1 MKPLTKDQ
9 QAALLR
15 QAEEFAQYLYRLV
28 EQWVT
33 APDPH
38 AMSLGA
44 RAMLAMD
51 YYCLDSEAYQ
61 LLTDLNEQVRAR
73 IFDGDDDDVWAKY
86 RGV

>member
-1 MKPLTKDQ
+1 MKPLTKAQ

-15 QAEEFAQYLYRLV
+15 QAEEFAQHLYRLV
-28 EQWVT
+28 EQLGN

-44 RAMLAMD
+44 RAMLSMD
-51 YYCLDSEAYQ
+51 YYCIDSEAYR
-61 LLTDLNEQVRAR
+61 LLSDLNEQVRAR
-73 IFDGDDDDVWAKY
+73 IFDGDDDVWAKY

>member
-1 MKPLTKDQ
+1 MKPLTKAQ

-15 QAEEFAQYLYRLV
+15 QAEEFAQHLYRLV
-28 EQWVT
+28 EQLGN

-44 RAMLAMD
+44 RAMLSMD
-51 YYCLDSEAYQ
+51 YYCIDSEAYR
-61 LLTDLNEQVRAR
+61 LLSDLNEQVRAR
-73 IFDGDDDDVWAKY
+73 IFDGDDDVWSKY

>member
-15 QAEEFAQYLYRLV
+15 QAEEFAQHLYRLV
-28 EQWVT
+28 EQWGI

-44 RAMLAMD
+44 RAMLSMD
-51 YYCLDSEAYQ
+51 YYCIDSEAYH
-61 LLTDLNEQVRAR
+61 LLTDLNEQLRAR
-73 IFDGDDDDVWAKY
+73 IFDGDDDVWAKY

>member
-1 MKPLTKDQ
+1 MKPITKAQ

-15 QAEEFAQYLYRLV
+15 QAEEFAQHLYRLV
-28 EQWVT
+28 EQWGN

-51 YYCLDSEAYQ
+51 YNCIDSEAYQ
-61 LLTDLNEQVRAR
+61 LLTDLNEQVHAR
-73 IFDGDDDDVWAKY
+73 IFDGTDDVWAKY

>member
-15 QAEEFAQYLYRLV
+15 QAEEFAQHLYRLV
-28 EQWVT
+28 EQLGN

-44 RAMLAMD
+44 RAMLSMD
-51 YYCLDSEAYQ
+51 YYCIDSEAYQ

-73 IFDGDDDDVWAKY
+73 IFDGDNDDVWAKY

>member
-1 MKPLTKDQ
+1 MKHMTQRQ
-9 QAALLR
+9 QAELLR
-15 QAEEFAQYLYRLV
+15 QAEEFAQHLYRLV
-28 EQWVT
+28 EQWGN

-51 YYCLDSEAYQ
+51 YFCLDSEAYQ
-61 LLTDLNEQVRAR
+61 LLSALTEQVRAR
-73 IFDGDDDDVWAKY
+73 IFDGADDDVWAKY

>member
-1 MKPLTKDQ
+1 MKPLTKAQ

-15 QAEEFAQYLYRLV
+15 QAEEFAQHLYRLV
-28 EQWVT
+28 EQLGN

-44 RAMLAMD
+44 RAMLSMD
-51 YYCLDSEAYQ
+51 YYCIDSEAYR
-61 LLTDLNEQVRAR
+61 LLSDLNEQVRAR
-73 IFDGDDDDVWAKY
+73 IFYGDDEVWAKY

>member
-1 MKPLTKDQ
+1 MKPITKSQ

-15 QAEEFAQYLYRLV
+15 QAEDFAQHLYRLV
-28 EQWVT
+28 EQWGN

-44 RAMLAMD
+44 RAMLSMD
-51 YYCLDSEAYQ
+51 YYSIGSEAYQ

-73 IFDGDDDDVWAKY
+73 IFYGADDDAWAKF